1 MLYWRSRGYNNYLQK
16 NTVILRKVCYNTN
29 LTVIVKIQCSG
40 FGTYAEVPSLGGKYM
55 DKKDQKREI
64 QAVIS
69 AVAGFLFWF
78 VTLNFLECILRAVVF
93 DSIFEKIGLV
103 LGFNAVFAAVLTLLT
118 SLFSRKVNVILATI
132 FGIFLMFLFGSQIV
146 YDFIFGSLY
155 SVSQMKMGGAAVTA
169 FWKETLMGMSDG
181 IVYLLLL
188 FVPLVVLGFVKKVR
202 DAAFERSN
210 VKCCILL
217 LALAVGLQFVVVRC
231 LKIGGTGYFSN
242 YYFYQSNETT
252 TDQAAQRFG
261 LLTAMRLELFAA
273 EEEEPESILEEI
285 TEATEMTQP
294 ESEPEPEQTEEP
306 EAVVQEISYN
316 VLELDFDALNQLTDN
331 AKIQAINDYCASL
344 TGTNKNEY
352 TGMLSDYNLIV
363 LCAES
368 FDTGALDPEL
378 TPTLYRLANEGIVFN
393 NYYNTFPNTTTDG
406 EYTLCLGLYPDGTRG
421 KDASSFTASI
431 KNELVFALGNVFQAQ
446 KGIQSY
452 GYHSFDKT
460 YYDRYLTHPNMGY
473 SMKFA
478 RDGMTFSS
486 SWPASDLEMM
496 EQSVDDYI
504 GQEQFHA
511 YYMTFS
517 GHYRYDTSTNII
529 ARTNWDQVK
538 DLSYSK
544 ASRAYLSCNIELE
557 KGMAYLMQRLEE
569 EGVADKT
576 AIVLA
581 GDHFPY
587 GLTDAQYS
595 ELVGYEIDKFNKFK
609 STLIFW
615 VGGMDEN
622 IVVDEYCCNV
632 DVLPTIL
639 NLWGFEYDS
648 RLLAGTDVFSEGPH
662 VAVLKDYSFYTD
674 KVWLNASSGEIRYL
688 VDESELPENYVE
700 DMIKYIKKK
709 ASVSVDILN
718 TNYYNHVF
726 SNYTPVEE

>member
-1 MLYWRSRGYNNYLQK
+1 M
-16 NTVILRKVCYNTN
+16 
-29 LTVIVKIQCSG
+29 
-40 FGTYAEVPSLGGKYM
+40 GGKYKDTT
-55 DKKDQKREI
+55 DKKRNLLAGLSI
-64 QAVIS
+64 
-69 AVAGFLFWF
+69 VAGFLFWF
-78 VTLNFLECILRAVVF
+78 FTLNFLEGVLRAVVF
-93 DSIFEKIGLV
+93 ESIVEKIGLV
-103 LGFNAVFAAVLTLLT
+103 LGFNAVFAAALTLVT
-118 SLFSRKVNVILATI
+118 SLFSRKVNIILASI
-132 FGIFLMFLFGSQIV
+132 FQILLLFLFGSQIV

-155 SVSQMKMGGAAVTA
+155 SVAQMKMGGDAVTA

-181 IVYLLLL
+181 ALYLLLL
-188 FVPLVVLGFVKKVR
+188 FVPMAIMAFVKKFR
-202 DAAFERSN
+202 DFAFERT
-210 VKCCILL
+210 KAIYWILL
-217 LALAVGLQFVVVRC
+217 LVLAVGLQVLTMNC

-242 YYFYQSNETT
+242 FYFYNSNETT
-252 TDQAAQRFG
+252 TDQATDRFG
-261 LLTAMRLELFAA
+261 LLTAMRLEIFAT
-273 EEEEPESILEEI
+273 EEDEESIQE
-285 TEATEMTQP
+285 EATEAVEELET
-294 ESEPEPEQTEEP
+294 EP
-306 EAVVQEISYN
+306 EATEETAPVVKEVTYN
-316 VLELDFDALNQLTDN
+316 VLELDFDQLNQLTESE
-331 AKIQAINDYCASL
+331 KIQAINDYCASL

-368 FDTGALDPEL
+368 FDTGAIHPEL

-406 EYTLCLGLYPDGTRG
+406 EYALCMGLYPDGSRSKT
-421 KDASSFTASI
+421 DASFKASM
-431 KNELVFALGNVFQAQ
+431 NNNLAFALGNVFQNQ

-452 GYHSFDKT
+452 GYHNYVGS
-460 YYDRYLTHPNMGY
+460 YYNRNKTHPNMGY

-478 RDGMTFSS
+478 NAGMKFTYN
-486 SWPASDLEMM
+486 WPASDLEMM
-496 EQSVDDYI
+496 QQSVDDYI

-517 GHYRYDTSTNII
+517 GHYRYDTSNNLI
-529 ARTNWDQVK
+529 AKKNFSTVK
-538 DLSYSK
+538 DLDYSFAVK
-544 ASRAYLSCNIELE
+544 AYLSCHVELE
-557 KGMAYLMQRLEE
+557 NALAYLMQRLEE

-587 GLTDAQYS
+587 GLSDSLYS
-595 ELVGYEIDKFNKFK
+595 ELVGYKIDKFTKFK

-615 VGGMDEN
+615 VGGMNEK

-632 DVLPTIL
+632 DILPTIL
-639 NLWGFEYDS
+639 NLWGFDYDS
-648 RLLAGTDVFSEGPH
+648 RMLAGTDVFSDGPH

-718 TNYYNHVF
+718 TDYYDFIFTNAPQSVG
-726 SNYTPVEE
+726 